1 MGKAESRVE
10 VRCIRM
16 PEYEPV
22 IGMECHAELLTE
34 SKMFCGCR
42 NAFGGVPNTR
52 CCPVC
57 TGMPGA
63 LPVMNKKAVE
73 HVIRTALALNCTI
86 NPNAKFDRK
95 NYFYPDLPKG
105 YQISEYDAPIGVKG
119 WLDIE
124 VDGKTTRVH
133 IRRVHLE
140 EDTGKLFHIA
150 GDENESFIDLNRS
163 GVPLMEIVTEFPPD
177 IHSAEE
183 ARAYLMKLR
192 AILTYIG
199 VCDGKME
206 EGSLRCEPNVS
217 VRLKGS
223 DTFGTKTEIKNLN
236 SFRAV
241 QRGIEYEVER
251 HIGLI
256 ERGERIMQETRGWNE
271 ATQSTFSQRSKEVEQ
286 EYRYFP
292 EPDLVP
298 LQIASDWIESLRAT
312 LPELPD
318 ARRTRFTEAYGLP
331 AYDASLLTETR
342 ALADYFEETAQLSG
356 DPKAASNWI
365 MGDLTRLLNANNV
378 DIAACPIPPANL
390 AAMIRLIDEGTI
402 SGKIAKSLI
411 EEMFAT
417 GGEPAQIV
425 EEKGWKTLKD
435 TGTLTALVEKVIA
448 ENQQIVA
455 DIREKG
461 LVQKKGFL
469 VGQVMKGSQGKADP
483 QEVNCLIDELLT

>member
-1 MGKAESRVE
+1 
-10 VRCIRM
+10 M

-22 IGMECHAELLTE
+22 VGMECHAELLTE

-42 NAFGGVPNTR
+42 NAFGGEPNTR

-57 TGMPGA
+57 LGMPGA

-73 HVIRTALALNCTI
+73 HVMRTALALNCRI
-86 NPNAKFDRK
+86 NPVAKFDRK

-105 YQISEYDAPIGVKG
+105 YQISEYDFPIGVNG

-124 VDGKTTRVH
+124 VDGKPTRVH
-133 IRRVHLE
+133 IRRIHLE
-140 EDTGKLFHIA
+140 EDTGKLFHVPG
-150 GDENESFIDLNRS
+150 GDNESFVDLNRS

-177 IHSAEE
+177 IHSADE
-183 ARAYLMKLR
+183 ARAYLLKLR

-217 VRLKGS
+217 IRVIGS

-241 QRGIEYEVER
+241 QKGIDYEVARQAELL
-251 HIGLI
+251 G
-256 ERGERIMQETRGWNE
+256 RGERIPQETRGWNE
-271 ATQSTFSQRSKEVEQ
+271 AKQMTFSQRSKEVEQ

-298 LQIASDWIESLRAT
+298 LQITEEWIEEIRQT

-318 ARRTRFTEAYGLP
+318 ARKQRFERDFGLP
-331 AYDASLLTETR
+331 PYDAAYLTDAP
-342 ALADYFEETAQLSG
+342 ALADFFETAARASG
-356 DPKAASNWI
+356 DPKAAANWT
-365 MGDLTRLLNANNV
+365 MGDLARLLNTSET
-378 DIAACPIPPANL
+378 DISRSPIRPEQL
-390 AAMIRLIDEGTI
+390 ADMIKLIGDGTI
-402 SGKIAKSLI
+402 NGKIAKSLI
-411 EEMFAT
+411 DEMFRT
-417 GGEPAQIV
+417 GRDPIEIV
-425 EEKGWKTLKD
+425 EEKGWKAIKD
-435 TGTLTALVEKVIA
+435 TGAIIALIDKAIA
-448 ENQQIVA
+448 DNPNVVA
-455 DIREKG
+455 DIKVKG
-461 LVQKKGFL
+461 LTQKKSFL

-483 QEVNCLIDELLT
+483 QEVNRLIDERLSALD